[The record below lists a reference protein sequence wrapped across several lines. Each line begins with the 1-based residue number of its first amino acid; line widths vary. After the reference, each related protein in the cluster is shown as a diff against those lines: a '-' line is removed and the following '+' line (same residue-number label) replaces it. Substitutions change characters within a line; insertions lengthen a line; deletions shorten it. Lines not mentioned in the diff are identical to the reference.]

1 MQIVSLVFQ
10 LDMESREWKKTREGE
25 DSPFWLFRNSNEE
38 GEKLDEEELRQEEG
52 RETWEVGKRGC
63 FWLCEIGNKHN
74 EEDSLA
80 RDLLSGF
87 DLRFVN
93 ILYCS

>member
-10 LDMESREWKKTREGE
+10 LDMEAESGRRQGKVRTSHFDCSK
-25 DSPFWLFRNSNEE
+25 NSNEE